1 MRGARKMVKHL
12 TASALGFSMILL
24 LAACSST
31 PVAPPAKIITETEYV
46 TPPAPIVP
54 NADPLDLRDVE
65 FIIVTKDNID
75 EVFEKLK
82 GDKVLFGLTPK
93 NYENIALNLSDLRAY
108 IAQQKSIIILYEN
121 SYDE

>member
-1 MRGARKMVKHL
+1 M
-12 TASALGFSMILL
+12 
-24 LAACSST
+24 
-31 PVAPPAKIITETEYV
+31 
-46 TPPAPIVP
+46 P

-82 GDKVLFGLTPK
+82 GDKVLFGLTPE